1 MIPELSNDEVC
12 NILIEKCTRSP
23 EMKLWLWDVYVL
35 GKPGSIKN
43 NNTRVTVGELDDG
56 SSVSFYLSHFN
67 FKVKYSFI
75 LVNA

>member
-23 EMKLWLWDVYVL
+23 EMKLWLWNVYVL

-43 NNTRVTVGELDDG
+43 NTRFTVGELDDG
-56 SSVSFYLSHFN
+56 SSGSFYLSHFN
-67 FKVKYSFI
+67 FKVKYSFK
-75 LVNA
+75 LVDA

>member
-43 NNTRVTVGELDDG
+43 NTRVTVGELDDG
-56 SSVSFYLSHFN
+56 SSGKLLLISLQF
-67 FKVKYSFI
+67 
-75 LVNA
+75 

>member
-1 MIPELSNDEVC
+1 MIPELSNDEVS

-56 SSVSFYLSHFN
+56 SSGKLLLISLQF
-67 FKVKYSFI
+67 
-75 LVNA
+75 